1 MGLVTVFWPL
11 MATGAGE
18 FVLQAEGEVKFVV
31 DCKVNPTALV
41 DHFKTIPPGEVPEG
55 VMVTCAG
62 EESRFVGSVPA
73 SHSCQL
79 STPSPSVSAP
89 SVAGLMGRL
98 NCWSQA

>member
-1 MGLVTVFWPL
+1 MGLVTVFWPA
-11 MATGAGE
+11 MTTGAGE
-18 FVLQAEGEVKFVV
+18 LVLQNTGETRVVV
-31 DCKVNPTALV
+31 DCNVNPTALV

-89 SVAGLMGRL
+89 SVEESISRPY
-98 NCWSQA
+98 CWSQA